1 MSYVLTNLEFEL
13 ALSGAPI
20 PKAVRAMSAR
30 WSHILRLLEPEA
42 EVVVWPPTAGSQ
54 TLEPGRRLVA
64 WGWTDEVLA
73 FAEKAG
79 LEVGPV
85 DVGVVREVNDKRF
98 GLGIEALAGS
108 AVCGSEAE
116 LAEAVRGL
124 EAGWV
129 LKHPFGVSGRGQLR
143 GRGSDLPD
151 DARRWAQRVFGAG
164 LGVVVEPRVEI
175 EAERSLHFE
184 IEAGGAVRELGMCA
198 LMADATGTFRGLG
211 LGSAVDVLEEDALL
225 WEGARKAAR
234 AVAERG
240 YVGPVGVDA
249 YVGWYV
255 GERVVRAVSEIN
267 ARVSFGRLGLALLG
281 RLGWEGARWVHPVRS
296 GRSGRSERGVG
307 VGGEGGAGE
316 GGVCLPESVDP
327 AGRSGTYVV

>member
-42 EVVVWPPTAGSQ
+42 EVVVWPPAEGAVAR
-54 TLEPGRRLVA
+54 LEAGRRLVP
-64 WGWTDEVLA
+64 WGWTGEVVA
-73 FAEKAG
+73 FAERAG
-79 LEVGPV
+79 LEVGLV
-85 DVGVVREVNDKRF
+85 DIGVVREVNDKRF

-143 GRGSDLPD
+143 GRGAELPD

-184 IEAGGAVRELGMCA
+184 IEAGGAVREVGMCA
-198 LMADATGTFRGLG
+198 LEADATGTFRGLG

-281 RLGWEGARWVHPVRS
+281 RLERSGWEGARWVHPVRS
-296 GRSGRSERGVG
+296 ERGVG
-307 VGGEGGAGE
+307 AGGEGGAGE
-316 GGVCLPESVDP
+316 GGVCLPQGVDP
-327 AGRSGTYVV
+327 AGRSGTYVLRG

>member
-13 ALSGAPI
+13 ALSGAPV
-20 PKAVRAMSAR
+20 PKAVRAVSAR

-42 EVVVWPPTAGSQ
+42 EVVAWPPASGAQ
-54 TLEPGRRLVA
+54 EAPRLEPGRRLVA
-64 WGWTDEVLA
+64 WGWTEEVVA

-85 DVGVVREVNDKRF
+85 DIAAVREVNDKRF
-98 GLGIEALAGS
+98 GSGIEALEGAAICSDEG
-108 AVCGSEAE
+108 E
-116 LAEAVRGL
+116 LEQAVRGL

-143 GRGSDLPD
+143 GRGAVLPE
-151 DARRWAQRVFGAG
+151 DARKWAQRVFGQG
-164 LGVVVEPRVEI
+164 LGVVVEPRVEL

-184 IEAGGAVRELGMCA
+184 IEAGGAVREVGMCA
-198 LMADATGTFRGLG
+198 LEADATGTFRGLG
-211 LGSAVDVLEEDALL
+211 LGSQVEALEEDETL
-225 WEGARKAAR
+225 WEGARRAAR

-249 YVGWYV
+249 YVGSYA

-281 RLGWEGARWVHPVRS
+281 QLGWEGARWVHPA
-296 GRSGRSERGVG
+296 RSERGVG
-307 VGGEGGAGE
+307 AGGEGGAGE
-316 GGVCLPESVDP
+316 GGVCLPQSVDP
-327 AGRSGTYVV
+327 AGRSGTYVLRG